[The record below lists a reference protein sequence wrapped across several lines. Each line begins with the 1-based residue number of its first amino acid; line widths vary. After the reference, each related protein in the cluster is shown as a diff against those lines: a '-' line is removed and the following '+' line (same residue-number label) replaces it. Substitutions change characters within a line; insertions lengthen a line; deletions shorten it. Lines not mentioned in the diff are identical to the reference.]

1 MSAAQTTSPVLAT
14 AKRQTQWDP
23 HTPGFGVR
31 TYPSGRQVYV
41 AQAGMNGRLRTVLLG
56 PTSIL
61 SETEALRLARQVLWR
76 AQGGDNPA
84 QVRREAL
91 AAPPFDVVLD
101 VFWRLREPSWKPS
114 TRRTNGVYRRRCLD
128 GAFKNKFID
137 QITQAEVA
145 RWFAETTDRL
155 GPGGANQGMSILSTL
170 FSKAEDWGY
179 RRSGSNP
186 CSSIR
191 QNRRRVMERF
201 LSKEELGRLGEVLAS
216 QRKAYSVHVAAILMI
231 LFTGCR
237 VSEILELRWQ
247 DVRGQRLHL
256 RDSKTGPRTVWIGEE
271 GRAVLDSLTR
281 RRGIER
287 VFQDPRVHARAIRVT
302 YFWHRV
308 RELAELPN
316 LRMHDLR
323 HTYAS
328 HAAAQSETLPMI
340 ARLLGHRRVKSTARY
355 AHLDDRDV
363 VRAVEVVGAAVEGML
378 ARRVT

>member
-1 MSAAQTTSPVLAT
+1 MTQKLMALPALGTT
-14 AKRQTQWDP
+14 KRQTQWDP

-31 TYPSGRQVYV
+31 AYSSGRQVYV
-41 AQAGMNGRLRTVLLG
+41 AQARMNGRLRTVMLG

-84 QVRREAL
+84 QVRQEAL

-155 GPGGANQGMSILSTL
+155 GPGGANQGLSILSTL

-201 LSKEELGRLGEVLAS
+201 LSKEELARLGEVLAS
-216 QRKAYSVHVAAILMI
+216 QRKAYPVQVAAILMI

-256 RDSKTGPRTVWIGEE
+256 HDSKTGPRTVWIGEE

-281 RRGIER
+281 RRGI
-287 VFQDPRVHARAIRVT
+287 
-302 YFWHRV
+302 
-308 RELAELPN
+308 
-316 LRMHDLR
+316 
-323 HTYAS
+323 
-328 HAAAQSETLPMI
+328 
-340 ARLLGHRRVKSTARY
+340 
-355 AHLDDRDV
+355 
-363 VRAVEVVGAAVEGML
+363 
-378 ARRVT
+378 

>member
-1 MSAAQTTSPVLAT
+1 MSSALTVLSGFGTAT
-14 AKRQTQWDP
+14 RQTQWDP

-41 AQAGMNGRLRTVLLG
+41 AQARMNGRLRTVMLG

-84 QVRREAL
+84 QVRQEAL

-101 VFWRLREPSWKPS
+101 VFWRLREPSWKLS

-128 GAFKNKFID
+128 GAFKNQFID

-155 GPGGANQGMSILSTL
+155 GPGGANRGMSLLSTL

-201 LSKEELGRLGEVLAS
+201 LSKEELGRLGEILAS
-216 QRKAYSVHVAAILMI
+216 QRTAYPVHVAAILVI

-237 VSEILELRWQ
+237 VSEILELKWQ

-281 RRGIER
+281 RRGIEM
-287 VFQDPRVHARAIRVT
+287 VFHDPKAHIRAIRLT
-302 YFWHRV
+302 YFWNRV

-316 LRMHDLR
+316 VRMHDLR

-363 VRAVEVVGAAVEGML
+363 VRAAEVVGEAVEALL
-378 ARRVT
+378 ARKVK